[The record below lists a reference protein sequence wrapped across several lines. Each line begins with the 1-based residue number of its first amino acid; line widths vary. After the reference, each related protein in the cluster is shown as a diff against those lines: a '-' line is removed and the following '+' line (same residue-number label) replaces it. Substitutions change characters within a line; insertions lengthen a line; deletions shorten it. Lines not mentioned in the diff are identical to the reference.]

1 MGAPGTPTPT
11 PFDAVDA
18 LLCCLLDV
26 LGLRMMDPERAG
38 RVGGAMLRAAVAVWA
53 GGLGCSTMLAVVVVM
68 VRSAR
73 MLPWPVGEGNCVSL
87 KSVEADSRLLWRSSK
102 LTEGRK
108 SKDAVVESVGSSVA
122 PFLPPKEKREW
133 LLADEALS
141 IGASA
146 VDRRMDPIF
155 VGLVLVLPLSA
166 TDEKLADRETGRECW
181 GAGDWSRVWPPAGA
195 GAV

>member
-1 MGAPGTPTPT
+1 MAAGPVGAPGTPTPT
-11 PFDAVDA
+11 TALDAVEA
-18 LLCCLLDV
+18 VLGCRLDV
-26 LGLRMMDPERAG
+26 LGLRMMEPERAG
-38 RVGGAMLRAAVAVWA
+38 RVGGAMLRAAVAGWA
-53 GGLGCSTMLAVVVVM
+53 GGLGCWAMLAAVAM

-141 IGASA
+141 IVGASA

-166 TDEKLADRETGRECW
+166 TER
-181 GAGDWSRVWPPAGA
+181 S
-195 GAV
+195 

>member
-1 MGAPGTPTPT
+1 
-11 PFDAVDA
+11 
-18 LLCCLLDV
+18 
-26 LGLRMMDPERAG
+26 
-38 RVGGAMLRAAVAVWA
+38 
-53 GGLGCSTMLAVVVVM
+53 
-68 VRSAR
+68 
-73 MLPWPVGEGNCVSL
+73 VGEGNWVSL

-108 SKDAVVESVGSSVA
+108 SKEAVVESAGSSVA

-155 VGLVLVLPLSA
+155 VGLVLVLPLSP
-166 TDEKLADRETGRECW
+166 TDEKLADRGTGRECRSAGVASGCQPGLGRSGEERGRDRVQQPCGELGLPSW
-181 GAGDWSRVWPPAGA
+181 ASGDLMVPVHGAPQAAGR
-195 GAV
+195 